1 MAVLRAGGDSC
12 RLQEIRDAEIRM
24 RAFAAAE
31 ADVSSKDDFSS
42 QEECEAA
49 AESLMEIREIQI
61 AASDGDFAGVVE
73 REDSDGA
80 DDAAIV
86 FRLNKK

>member
-1 MAVLRAGGDSC
+1 
-12 RLQEIRDAEIRM
+12 M

-31 ADVSSKDDFSS
+31 ADVSSKDNFAG
-42 QEECEAA
+42 QEKCEAA

-61 AASDGDFAGVVE
+61 AACDGNFTGVVE
-73 REDSDGA
+73 RENSDGA